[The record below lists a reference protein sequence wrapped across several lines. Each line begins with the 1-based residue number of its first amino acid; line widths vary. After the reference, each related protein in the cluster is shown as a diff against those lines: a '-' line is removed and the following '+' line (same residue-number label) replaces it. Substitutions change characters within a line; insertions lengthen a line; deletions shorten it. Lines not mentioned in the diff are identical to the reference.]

1 MREYNFIYEKIVNEE
16 NDFIGKIAYSIY
28 KEDKINFIN
37 SFYSTNDRNPTQDE
51 LKWFH
56 EISSTDSSIERYRL
70 QAENLL
76 QQFLDNT
83 LSEALN
89 DATDEIRSNQI
100 LLIRDEVSKIKPAGF
115 WTGVLQNVMATIALT
130 GILALIVLIINFT
143 TEGFWQTIGNLFNY
157 NITPKN

>member
-1 MREYNFIYEKIVNEE
+1 MREYNFIYEKIVNDE

-28 KEDKINFIN
+28 KEDKISYIN
-37 SFYSTNDRNPTQDE
+37 TFFDSNHRPTQEE
-51 LKWFH
+51 LRNFH

-83 LSEALN
+83 LSEALTE
-89 DATDEIRSNQI
+89 ATEEIKSNQI
-100 LLIRDEVSKIKPAGF
+100 LLIREEVKRIKPAGF

-143 TEGFWQTIGNLFNY
+143 TDGFWKTIGNLFNY
-157 NITPKN
+157 DIIPKK